1 MHEEEETDLSGFG
14 EKETSSVD
22 FVTLVMKRI
31 LFFSFF
37 NQLPSINY
45 TLKKLYIQIFSY
57 QYEI

>member
-37 NQLPSINY
+37 NQLPSINEVNEV
-45 TLKKLYIQIFSY
+45 SY